1 MIPTV
6 HPYRAVY
13 KYEHT
18 SAGQHLPLD
27 HPVSARGEDGTPF
40 VAGQSG
46 LVPAWDRPGV

>member
-1 MIPTV
+1 MIPAV

-13 KYEHT
+13 NT
-18 SAGQHLPLD
+18 STRAPGNTSPLD
-27 HPVSARGEDGTPF
+27 HPVSAPGEDGTPF